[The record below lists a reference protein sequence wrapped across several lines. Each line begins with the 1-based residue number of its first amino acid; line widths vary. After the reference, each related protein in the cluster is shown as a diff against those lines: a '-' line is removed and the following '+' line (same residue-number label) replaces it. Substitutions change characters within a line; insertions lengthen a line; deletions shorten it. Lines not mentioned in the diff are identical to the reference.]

1 MYEQIAQVIKEAELL
16 CERIRKMGEP
26 LHHDKFS
33 TIHNQSVV
41 MNNCYNK
48 LLNRKLQNA

>member
-33 TIHNQSVV
+33 TIHTQSSV
-41 MNNCYNK
+41 MNNYYSK
-48 LLNRKLQNA
+48 LLNRKFQNA